1 MLMKTIV
8 IVFDKIAKKTI
19 DILHN
24 ETVGGKWEFFWKQTH
39 SGLFRAICEIAR
51 NS

>member
-1 MLMKTIV
+1 MKTIV

-24 ETVGGKWEFFWKQTH
+24 ETVWGKCDFFLKQTH
-39 SGLFRAICEIAR
+39 SGLIRAICEIAR